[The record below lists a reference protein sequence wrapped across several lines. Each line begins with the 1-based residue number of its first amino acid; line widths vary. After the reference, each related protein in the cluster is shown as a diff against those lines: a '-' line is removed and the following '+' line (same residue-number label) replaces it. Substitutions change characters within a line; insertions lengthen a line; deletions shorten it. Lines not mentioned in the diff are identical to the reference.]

1 MFDKVSQAAEKLATG
16 MSRRGF
22 LGSVSRWAGATA
34 LGLAGVL
41 TTAGSARAGTGMTC
55 CVYHNIFTGAY
66 CGRQCV
72 KRGAPCPACPAG
84 CLCSTTAITVSNC
97 GKCN

>member
-22 LGSVSRWAGATA
+22 LGSVGRWAGAVA

-41 TTAGSARAGTGMTC
+41 TTAGSTRAGTVWTC
-55 CVYHNIFTGAY
+55 CHYINIAGY
-66 CGRQCV
+66 QCAATRCLHGV
-72 KRGAPCPACPAG
+72 VACPPAYGG
-84 CLCSTTAITVSNC
+84 CYPRATTVDHC
-97 GKCN
+97 FRCLG